1 MVSKGPVLAIDV
13 WMIVAEFP
21 DLTMRMLIH
30 DPETVICLDQ
40 PEASILTVDQSESGP
55 AVAWIED
62 ITPWL
67 AEIAGGGKTKPKL
80 HSRQPGT
87 DHHQQQLAVF

>member
-1 MVSKGPVLAIDV
+1 MLAIDV

-40 PEASILTVDQSESGP
+40 PEASISPVDQSESGL
-55 AVAWIED
+55 AMAWIED
-62 ITPWL
+62 ITP
-67 AEIAGGGKTKPKL
+67 
-80 HSRQPGT
+80 
-87 DHHQQQLAVF
+87 

>member
-1 MVSKGPVLAIDV
+1 
-13 WMIVAEFP
+13 MIVAEFP

-40 PEASILTVDQSESGP
+40 SEASILTVDQSESGP

-62 ITPWL
+62 ITP
-67 AEIAGGGKTKPKL
+67 
-80 HSRQPGT
+80 
-87 DHHQQQLAVF
+87 

>member
-1 MVSKGPVLAIDV
+1 MAIDV

-40 PEASILTVDQSESGP
+40 SGASIMTVDQSESGLLM
-55 AVAWIED
+55 AWIED
-62 ITPWL
+62 ITP
-67 AEIAGGGKTKPKL
+67 
-80 HSRQPGT
+80 
-87 DHHQQQLAVF
+87 